1 MKPESEEPL
10 DASWVIAFDEEGNDL
25 ALAAQLAAMTPEQRA
40 QSEANVRAFIA
51 EARANLRARRVE
63 RDQSADV

>member
-1 MKPESEEPL
+1 MNPESEEPL
-10 DASWVIAFDEEGNDL
+10 DASWIIAFDEEGNDL

-40 QSEANVRAFIA
+40 QSEVNVRAFIA